1 MIESQIPTATI
12 EYRVQANQSSFSQSL
27 FRLYCLALQLEKV
40 MGEIQER
47 AQIMRANNTPPPQS
61 K

>member
-1 MIESQIPTATI
+1 MIENQIPTAVI

-40 MGEIQER
+40 MDEMQER
-47 AQIMRANNTPPPQS
+47 AKVIRANNTPSPQS